1 MKMNKSIVALA
12 VSGGIAGL
20 PMAASAAPEVYGMVD
35 IGIESYNADT
45 GAQFGEFNI
54 FAGFNGASSTGPGT
68 GGRFTNS
75 DDRDASLNNGM
86 QSRLGVR
93 GSEDLGNGLT
103 AEYNVELAIDVLGEA
118 GGTANTGSVGTRLG
132 WVGLAGDWGSFRVG
146 TQWQPLFAYTAWNV
160 HRADTHAYGTYFS
173 ATGAFAASGHS
184 MAYGF
189 REAGTLQYQYG
200 SGGYGTDP
208 FTFTI
213 SLGTDQNSSP
223 EVPTGET
230 EGFVDDTGTAMT
242 RAVTA
247 SEDNENF
254 ITSVQIF
261 AAGTF
266 ADGLV
271 TINGGYAGLLNEF
284 DTAEENEP
292 ELLTIGGRVRPM
304 EGLLIGFNW
313 IQSDSDG
320 AIRPF
325 GTVTGNDPDDDT
337 ETDTFNIMGQ
347 YDFGGGLVGHIGFG
361 TQSADDGITEIDSA
375 IYGDLRQ
382 NLSDRTNVRLEF
394 EHLSYDENDGG
405 GFDDEESVV
414 MVALQHWF

>member
-54 FAGFNGASSTGPGT
+54 FAGFNGAASTGPGS

-75 DDRDASLNNGM
+75 DERDASLNNGM

-132 WVGLAGDWGSFRVG
+132 WAGLSGDWGSFRVG

-208 FTFTI
+208 FTFTV
-213 SLGTDQNSSP
+213 SLGTDQNS
-223 EVPTGET
+223 GA
-230 EGFVDDTGTAMT
+230 GGDL
-242 RAVTA
+242 
-247 SEDNENF
+247 NENF
-254 ITSVQIF
+254 ITSIQAF

-284 DTAEENEP
+284 ESDDENEP
-292 ELLTIGGRVRPM
+292 ELITIGGRVRPVD
-304 EGLLIGFNW
+304 GLLIGFNW
-313 IQSDSDG
+313 MQGDSDG
-320 AIRPF
+320 AMRPF
-325 GTVTGNDPDDDT
+325 GTVTGNDPDNDT
-337 ETDTFNIMGQ
+337 ETDTFNLMGQ